1 VFSHPSWWEL
11 LCKDSQESGFPE
23 IFFNEHPELFNG
35 NGLRFIMLCMMNIG
49 GASA

>member
-1 VFSHPSWWEL
+1 VFSLPLWWEL
-11 LCKDSQESGFPE
+11 LGKDSQESGFLANL
-23 IFFNEHPELFNG
+23 FNEHLELFNG